1 MWAAAFDCRRRRALC
16 LLALPTAPVQVSE
29 LPAPGF
35 TYLLALPTALLALE
49 HKQDIKRVA
58 GFPQPPVLH

>member
-29 LPAPGF
+29 LPAPRL
-35 TYLLALPTALLALE
+35 YLLALPTALLALE

-58 GFPQPPVLH
+58 GFPQPPVLY